1 MTGFD
6 HYEYDQ
12 DNYYCYPGT
21 HILKNK
27 LNIMD
32 EAELHDAERRIT
44 AVRAAELMKH
54 PLAGRLDFGMLRRI
68 HAFLFGDIYE
78 WAGKIRTVNIS
89 KGTCF
94 CRCEFIEQQMEF
106 LMRQLAREGDLRKE
120 GREHLAQRLAYY
132 MGEINAVHPFREGNG
147 RTQREFIRMLAYES
161 GYWLDFMKITT
172 EEMLKASRATFLQ
185 EYGVL
190 AGLLEQALEERV

>member
-12 DNYYCYPGT
+12 DTYYCYPGT
-21 HILKNK
+21 HILRNK

-44 AVRAAELMKH
+44 AVRAAELMKQ
-54 PLAGRLDFGMLRRI
+54 PLTGRLDFGMLRRI

-78 WAGKIRTVNIS
+78 WAGKVRTVNIS

-94 CRCEFIEQQMEF
+94 CRCEYIDRQMEL
-106 LMRQLAREGDLRKE
+106 LMRQLAREGTLRQG
-120 GREHLAQRLAYY
+120 GREHFASRLAYY

-147 RTQREFIRMLAYES
+147 RTQREFIRMLAYEN
-161 GYWLDFMKITT
+161 GYWLDFMKIKT
-172 EEMLKASRATFLQ
+172 EDMLTASRAAFLQ
-185 EYGVL
+185 DYESL
-190 AGLLEQALEERV
+190 AGLLEQALEERE